1 MTKDELTKV
10 RDALSEGC
18 GWSDQILA
26 DYDEKYARHPA
37 TEADREFITDSQNKI
52 IEALDILD
60 AELAKPEQE
69 PVGCKHNRY
78 SVDVHEQT
86 GTCYDCGAEGRM
98 RFVVDA
104 PAHQMHEPTAPQ
116 RVPQLE
122 AKVWEFK
129 RICSAMYQA
138 AGAYDMPV
146 RFLDALSAAANGE
159 SFAHL
164 IDGLLPCDPPAGP
177 HARDAVAWMPD
188 TGYVFAPDKNT
199 SPAPAPQ
206 RVEYTPNQKI
216 ERFNLDVNI
225 DGMDQ
230 MREFVLASDHDA
242 LVHALEANCD
252 PAGMVQENCLLRD
265 QTRQL
270 GAMIDRLKK
279 EAAPQREWQS
289 LTPDEIND
297 CAGAE
302 IYPSTWGMSFA
313 RAIESKLKEK
323 NHG

>member
-1 MTKDELTKV
+1 MTREQLQQI
-10 RDALSEGC
+10 RDALLNIKSYGDVYRYKAHEVNPYV
-18 GWSDQILA
+18 QLL
-26 DYDEKYARHPA
+26 
-37 TEADREFITDSQNKI
+37 EAI
-52 IEALDILD
+52 AILD
-60 AELAKPEQE
+60 AALAAPEQKPFCYHDGVNVVDPE
-69 PVGCKHNRY
+69 FANDCDVFPLYTHPMPVPAPEPKPVGCEHKRY

-98 RFVVDA
+98 RFVVDD
-104 PAHQMHEPTAPQ
+104 TAPPTHYDQ
-116 RVPQLE
+116 TALE
-122 AKVWEFK
+122 LCEVCGWKTLIPGDCCLNCERKKVEQEPL
-129 RICSAMYQA
+129 A
-138 AGAYDMPV
+138 
-146 RFLDALSAAANGE
+146 
-159 SFAHL
+159 
-164 IDGLLPCDPPAGP
+164 
-177 HARDAVAWMPD
+177 
-188 TGYVFAPDKNT
+188 T
-199 SPAPAPQ
+199 PQ

-289 LTPDEIND
+289 LTPDEINN